1 MNVTIGQCHGR
12 LDDASLRT
20 LLYEAMAIVNSH
32 PLNVDDINDPKSLD
46 PLTLNHLILMKSKIA
61 LPPPGKF
68 VKADI
73 YAAKRWNRVQYLT
86 EQFWSHW
93 KKEYLLNISLRQK
106 WHVPRR
112 NFKVNDIVIIK
123 EDTVPRNKW
132 HLG

>member
-1 MNVTIGQCHGR
+1 
-12 LDDASLRT
+12 
-20 LLYEAMAIVNSH
+20 MAIVNSR

-106 WHVPRR
+106 WHVPHR